1 MPADPLPAEN
11 PEKRLPSRVAANE
24 AETKIAGTEN
34 SDLYTTHK
42 GGQAELTGSEPYTPP
57 TSK

>member
-1 MPADPLPAEN
+1 MPAQTT
-11 PEKRLPSRVAANE
+11 PETRQPSRVAANE
-24 AETKIAGTEN
+24 AETKIAGTKN

-42 GGQAELTGSEPYTPP
+42 GGQAELTGSKPYEPEA